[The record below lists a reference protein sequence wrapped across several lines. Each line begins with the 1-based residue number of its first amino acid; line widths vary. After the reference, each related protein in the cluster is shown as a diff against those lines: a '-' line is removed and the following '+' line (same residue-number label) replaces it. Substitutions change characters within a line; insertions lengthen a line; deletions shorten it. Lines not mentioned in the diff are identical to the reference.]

1 MLAILLQFSTLA
13 SLALASPLHSSV
25 NATSSTSFL
34 TSSNIVLT
42 AGAPVNT
49 GPVGPIADLPST
61 TTTPASASAS
71 ASASSIASSNSS
83 SSFSTTS
90 NSNLTSGAYCPA
102 NGGNQCATSDVISIC
117 ANHTQVLLN
126 CNDVLGGL
134 GAAACVLTSGNDI
147 AMGACQVGASNYTA
161 NKSVGTTLKGSKGV
175 QAMGLSKVA
184 DTDEDEDDI
193 SEDALPGWND
203 PDDGA
208 YDSCTKTVCSELESH
223 VVLMCFNGTAYPV
236 NCNDALSTPF
246 GGATCI
252 NWGDSGQGVC
262 EYANATNVVGNGTS
276 VNSTTSSNASVVA
289 TNAKRWLARLR

>member
-1 MLAILLQFSTLA
+1 MLATLLQLSTLA
-13 SLALASPLHSSV
+13 SLALASPLHSYV
-25 NATSSTSFL
+25 NATSSSSSV
-34 TSSNIVLT
+34 TSSNVVLT
-42 AGAPVNT
+42 ARAPVNT

-61 TTTPASASAS
+61 TTSSSSSASTS
-71 ASASSIASSNSS
+71 SSNSASSSSA
-83 SSFSTTS
+83 TI
-90 NSNLTSGAYCPA
+90 NSNLTSGAYCPT
-102 NGGNQCATSDVISIC
+102 NGGNQCAASDVISIC

-147 AMGACQVGASNYTA
+147 AVGACQVGASNYSA
-161 NKSVGTTLKGSKGV
+161 GKSTGPILKSSKGV

-193 SEDALPGWND
+193 TEDALPGWND

-208 YDSCTKTVCSELESH
+208 YDPCTKTVCSELESY

-236 NCNDALSTPF
+236 NCNDALSTSF

-252 NWGDSGQGVC
+252 NWGESGQGVC

-289 TNAKRWLARLR
+289 IP